1 MGSEKLGQS
10 KELALTP
17 GSAWFVARRHLNR
30 AAELLRAWVRLQKK
44 TPPKRGF
51 HSHSKRSERVI
62 LVRGQ
67 APNENPAEWR
77 GFQTQTMDLA
87 EKFWF
92 VTRRGLLEQ
101 WS

>member
-1 MGSEKLGQS
+1 M
-10 KELALTP
+10 
-17 GSAWFVARRHLNR
+17 ARRHLNR

-92 VTRRGLLEQ
+92 VTRRGLISNPKEKPRQTGAFQFASYLSE
-101 WS
+101 